1 VRARTLSSDD
11 VPQVLS
17 AAFVYDL
24 PFGSGKKYVNQSGAV
39 NYLVGGWQL
48 APILHW
54 SKGTPMWFRSG
65 ACEVVPQFRQNCLV
79 GLVKGANP
87 FLQDANSYD
96 PSKGPLLNAAA
107 FEPLTTFQPNGACPG
122 CTGVFGYT
130 GIGPR
135 ISNLR
140 GPNAKDVDFSIT
152 KNTRIGERVNFQLR
166 FGFFNAFNQHY
177 FFNATNV
184 NNQGSSF
191 AFHNDLS
198 LKNFGTWD
206 GSVSSPRTIQ
216 IGARLEF

>member
-1 VRARTLSSDD
+1 
-11 VPQVLS
+11 
-17 AAFVYDL
+17 
-24 PFGSGKKYVNQSGAV
+24 
-39 NYLVGGWQL
+39 
-48 APILHW
+48 
-54 SKGTPMWFRSG
+54 
-65 ACEVVPQFRQNCLV
+65 
-79 GLVKGANP
+79 
-87 FLQDANSYD
+87 
-96 PSKGPLLNAAA
+96 
-107 FEPLTTFQPNGACPG
+107 
-122 CTGVFGYT
+122 VFGYT

-191 AFHNDLS
+191 AFHNDIS
-198 LKNFGTWD
+198 INNFGTWD